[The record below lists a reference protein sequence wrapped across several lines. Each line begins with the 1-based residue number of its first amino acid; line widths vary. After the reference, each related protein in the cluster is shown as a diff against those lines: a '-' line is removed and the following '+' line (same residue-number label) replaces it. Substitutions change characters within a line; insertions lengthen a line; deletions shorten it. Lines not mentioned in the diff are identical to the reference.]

1 MFAMTGTRARAPRP
15 PQRRHRGL
23 LVLALLA
30 GLLGM
35 HALAP
40 GGGMAHAGHSG
51 PARAAHGAVA
61 VSAPDDCP
69 DTAGHCGGHRLHH
82 ADPSCASGA
91 LDGGPQLPVPAPD
104 PVAVVAPAACPCP
117 GPATAPDGAR
127 APPDLAELQL
137 LRI

>member
-1 MFAMTGTRARAPRP
+1 MTGTRARAPRP

-40 GGGMAHAGHSG
+40 GGGMAHAGVSG

-69 DTAGHCGGHRLHH
+69 DAAGHCGGHRLHH

-104 PVAVVAPAACPCP
+104 PAAVVAPAACPRP

-127 APPDLAELQL
+127 APPDLTELQL

>member
-1 MFAMTGTRARAPRP
+1 MRTTGQHPRRPLGRYRA
-15 PQRRHRGL
+15 L
-23 LVLALLA
+23 SVLAVLI

-40 GGGMAHAGHSG
+40 GGGAGHTEHAGH
-51 PARAAHGAVA
+51 AHATHMTAALVA
-61 VSAPDDCP
+61 VDDCG
-69 DTAGHCGGHRLHH
+69 GHSGGHRLHH

-91 LDGGPQLPVPAPD
+91 LTGGPHLAAPAPD
-104 PVAVVAPAACPCP
+104 PVP
-117 GPATAPDGAR
+117 GPAPAHRPLTAWTTAPDGAR

>member
-1 MFAMTGTRARAPRP
+1 MTGTRAHAPRP
-15 PQRRHRGL
+15 PQRRHRAL

-40 GGGMAHAGHSG
+40 GGGMAHAG

-69 DTAGHCGGHRLHH
+69 DPAGHCGGHRLHH

-91 LDGGPQLPVPAPD
+91 LDGGPRLPVPAPD
-104 PVAVVAPAACPCP
+104 PVAVVAPAPCPRP

>member
-1 MFAMTGTRARAPRP
+1 MRTTGQHPRRPLRRYRA
-15 PQRRHRGL
+15 L
-23 LVLALLA
+23 SVLAVLI

-40 GGGMAHAGHSG
+40 GGGAGHPEHAGH
-51 PARAAHGAVA
+51 AHAAHMTAALVA
-61 VSAPDDCP
+61 VDDC
-69 DTAGHCGGHRLHH
+69 AGHSDGHRLHH

-91 LDGGPQLPVPAPD
+91 LGGGPQLAAPAPD
-104 PVAVVAPAACPCP
+104 PVP
-117 GPATAPDGAR
+117 GPAAAHRPLTAWAVAPDGAR

>member
-1 MFAMTGTRARAPRP
+1 MTGTRAHAPRP

-40 GGGMAHAGHSG
+40 GGGMAHAGHPG
-51 PARAAHGAVA
+51 HARAGYGAVA

-69 DTAGHCGGHRLHH
+69 DAAGHCGGERLHH

-91 LDGGPQLPVPAPD
+91 LDGGPRLPVPAAG
-104 PVAVVAPAACPCP
+104 PVAVVAPAACPRP

>member
-1 MFAMTGTRARAPRP
+1 MAPMRTTAQHLRRP
-15 PQRRHRGL
+15 LRRHRAL
-23 LVLALLA
+23 SVLALLI

-40 GGGMAHAGHSG
+40 GGGAGHAEHPRG
-51 PARAAHGAVA
+51 THMAVVLDA
-61 VSAPDDCP
+61 VDDCP
-69 DTAGHCGGHRLHH
+69 GPDGHGGHRLHH

-91 LDGGPQLPVPAPD
+91 LDGGPRLPAPVPD
-104 PVAVVAPAACPCP
+104 PVTPPAPVRRPVD

>member
-1 MFAMTGTRARAPRP
+1 MRTTGQHPRRSLRRYRA
-15 PQRRHRGL
+15 L
-23 LVLALLA
+23 SVLAVLI

-40 GGGMAHAGHSG
+40 GGGAGHPEHAGH
-51 PARAAHGAVA
+51 AHATHMTAALVA
-61 VSAPDDCP
+61 VDDC
-69 DTAGHCGGHRLHH
+69 AGHGGGHRLHH

-91 LDGGPQLPVPAPD
+91 LGGGPQLAAPAPD
-104 PVAVVAPAACPCP
+104 PVPAPAAAHRPLT
-117 GPATAPDGAR
+117 ARAVAPDGAR

>member
-1 MFAMTGTRARAPRP
+1 MRTTGRHLRRPLTRYRA
-15 PQRRHRGL
+15 L
-23 LVLALLA
+23 SVLAVLI

-40 GGGMAHAGHSG
+40 GGGAGHPEQAHATHMT
-51 PARAAHGAVA
+51 AALVA
-61 VSAPDDCP
+61 VDDCP
-69 DTAGHCGGHRLHH
+69 GDDGHGGHRLHH

-91 LDGGPQLPVPAPD
+91 LNGGPHLAAPAPD
-104 PVAVVAPAACPCP
+104 PVPGPAPAHRSPTAW
-117 GPATAPDGAR
+117 ATAPDGAR

>member
-1 MFAMTGTRARAPRP
+1 MTGTGTHAPRP
-15 PQRRHRGL
+15 PQRRHRAL

-40 GGGMAHAGHSG
+40 GGGMGHAGAGHE
-51 PARAAHGAVA
+51 RAAHGAVVA
-61 VSAPDDCP
+61 TAPDDCP
-69 DTAGHCGGHRLHH
+69 DGAGHCGDHRPHH

-91 LDGGPQLPVPAPD
+91 VHGGPELPGPIPDPLTVPAAADCPRS
-104 PVAVVAPAACPCP
+104 APAATPE
-117 GPATAPDGAR
+117 GAR